1 MNSIIAQSQEQ
12 ILPESFKE
20 RLLLLSQEN
29 QSIKKFPKILT
40 FQIED
45 KKVSKK
51 FLTKKKGRKKK
62 SQVIIPEE
70 ENKEKIVHSK
80 FSNDN
85 IKRRIKGL
93 FNNYIIN
100 LLNDLIKKKFRK
112 TKIKF
117 VKMDIKNTKDIG
129 IEFNRNLLSKPIK
142 EIIIDVSNKYQD
154 LNNNKNC
161 IKFIKEQKNN
171 EEIINLLN
179 MSYKDIYSNYYLVS
193 KDSENSFEAHKE
205 KVLETCGKE
214 YLEKFVNNA
223 EGFINF
229 FMNGKN
235 RKARKQKEIEAIN
248 IPIENE
254 GSDLSTMNE
263 GIGDNVENYFL
274 NKNMACSEAQTDIC
288 GIYSK
293 IIVFD

>member
-1 MNSIIAQSQEQ
+1 MYSMIAQSQEQ

-20 RLLLLSQEN
+20 RLLLLSEEN

-40 FQIED
+40 FQIEE

-62 SQVIIPEE
+62 SQEIIPEE

-154 LNNNKNC
+154 QNNNKNC
-161 IKFIKEQKNN
+161 IKFIKEQKDN

-223 EGFINF
+223 ENFIDF
-229 FMNGKN
+229 FTNGKN

>member
-1 MNSIIAQSQEQ
+1 M
-12 ILPESFKE
+12 
-20 RLLLLSQEN
+20 
-29 QSIKKFPKILT
+29 
-40 FQIED
+40 
-45 KKVSKK
+45 
-51 FLTKKKGRKKK
+51 TKKIVELNDGIVINNKKENEINKEINSVEKKNRRNRSKNKKAEKKK
-62 SQVIIPEE
+62 SQEIIPEE

-161 IKFIKEQKNN
+161 IKFIKEQKGN

-223 EGFINF
+223 EGFIDF

-263 GIGDNVENYFL
+263 GIGDNLENYFL
-274 NKNMACSEAQTDIC
+274 NKNMACSKAQTDIC

>member
-62 SQVIIPEE
+62 SQEIIPEE

-223 EGFINF
+223 EGFIDF

-263 GIGDNVENYFL
+263 GIGDNLENYFL
-274 NKNMACSEAQTDIC
+274 NKNLVCSEAQTDIC

>member
-20 RLLLLSQEN
+20 RLLLLSEEN
-29 QSIKKFPKILT
+29 HSIKKFPEILT
-40 FQIED
+40 FQIEE

-62 SQVIIPEE
+62 SQEIKQEE

-223 EGFINF
+223 EGFIDF
-229 FMNGKN
+229 FTNGKN

-263 GIGDNVENYFL
+263 GIGDNLENYFL

>member
-20 RLLLLSQEN
+20 RLLLLSEEN
-29 QSIKKFPKILT
+29 HSIKKFPKILT

-62 SQVIIPEE
+62 SQEIIPEE

-100 LLNDLIKKKFRK
+100 LLNDLIKKKLRK

-223 EGFINF
+223 EGFIDF
-229 FMNGKN
+229 FTNGKN

-263 GIGDNVENYFL
+263 GIGDNLENYFL

>member
-62 SQVIIPEE
+62 SQEIIPEE

-100 LLNDLIKKKFRK
+100 LLNDLIKKKLRK

-223 EGFINF
+223 EGFIDF

-263 GIGDNVENYFL
+263 GIGDNLENYFL

>member
-62 SQVIIPEE
+62 SQEIIPEE

-100 LLNDLIKKKFRK
+100 LLNDLIKKKLRK

-263 GIGDNVENYFL
+263 GIGDNLENYFL

>member
-62 SQVIIPEE
+62 SQEIIPEE

-223 EGFINF
+223 EGFIDF
-229 FMNGKN
+229 FTNGKN

-263 GIGDNVENYFL
+263 GIGDNLENYFL

>member
-62 SQVIIPEE
+62 SQEIIPEE

-100 LLNDLIKKKFRK
+100 LLNDLIKKKLRK

-223 EGFINF
+223 EGFIDF
-229 FMNGKN
+229 FTNGKN

-263 GIGDNVENYFL
+263 GIGDNLENYFL

>member
-62 SQVIIPEE
+62 SQEIKPEE

-223 EGFINF
+223 EGFIDF
-229 FMNGKN
+229 FTNGKN

-263 GIGDNVENYFL
+263 GIGDNLENYFL

>member
-62 SQVIIPEE
+62 SQEIKQEE
-70 ENKEKIVHSK
+70 EKGEKIVHSK

-223 EGFINF
+223 EGFIDF

-263 GIGDNVENYFL
+263 GIGDNLENYFL

>member
-1 MNSIIAQSQEQ
+1 MNSIIAQSQMQ

-62 SQVIIPEE
+62 SQEIKQEE
-70 ENKEKIVHSK
+70 EKGEKIVHSK

-161 IKFIKEQKNN
+161 IKFIKEQKGN

-179 MSYKDIYSNYYLVS
+179 MSYKDIYSNYCLVS

-223 EGFINF
+223 EGFIDF

-263 GIGDNVENYFL
+263 GIGDNLENYFL

>member
-20 RLLLLSQEN
+20 RLLLLSEEN

-62 SQVIIPEE
+62 SQEIIPEE

-93 FNNYIIN
+93 FNNYIVN

-161 IKFIKEQKNN
+161 IKFIKEQKDN

-223 EGFINF
+223 ESFIDF

-263 GIGDNVENYFL
+263 GIGDNLENYFL

>member
-62 SQVIIPEE
+62 SQEIKPEE

-93 FNNYIIN
+93 FNNYIVN

-223 EGFINF
+223 EGFIDF
-229 FMNGKN
+229 FTNGKN

-263 GIGDNVENYFL
+263 GIGDNLENYFL

>member
-62 SQVIIPEE
+62 SQEIKPEE

-93 FNNYIIN
+93 FNNYIVN

-161 IKFIKEQKNN
+161 IKFIKEQKGN

-223 EGFINF
+223 EGFIDF
-229 FMNGKN
+229 FTNGKN

>member
-20 RLLLLSQEN
+20 RLLLLSEEN
-29 QSIKKFPKILT
+29 HSIKKFPKILT
-40 FQIED
+40 FQIEE

-62 SQVIIPEE
+62 SQEIIPEE

-161 IKFIKEQKNN
+161 IKFIKEQKGN

-223 EGFINF
+223 EGFIDF
-229 FMNGKN
+229 FTNGKN

-263 GIGDNVENYFL
+263 GIGDNLENYFL

>member
-62 SQVIIPEE
+62 SQEIKQEE
-70 ENKEKIVHSK
+70 EKGEKIVHSK

-100 LLNDLIKKKFRK
+100 LLNDLIKRKFRK

-223 EGFINF
+223 EGFIDF

-263 GIGDNVENYFL
+263 GIGDNLENYFL

>member
-51 FLTKKKGRKKK
+51 FLKKKKGRKKK
-62 SQVIIPEE
+62 SQEIKPEE

-93 FNNYIIN
+93 FNNYIVN

-223 EGFINF
+223 EGFIDF
-229 FMNGKN
+229 FTNGKN

-263 GIGDNVENYFL
+263 GIGDNLENYFL

>member
-62 SQVIIPEE
+62 SQEIKQEE
-70 ENKEKIVHSK
+70 EKGEKIVHSK

-93 FNNYIIN
+93 FNNYIDN

-223 EGFINF
+223 EGFIDF

-263 GIGDNVENYFL
+263 GIRDNLENYFL

>member
-40 FQIED
+40 FQIEE

-62 SQVIIPEE
+62 SQEIIPEE

-93 FNNYIIN
+93 FNNYIVN

-223 EGFINF
+223 EGFIDF

-263 GIGDNVENYFL
+263 GIGDNLENYFL

>member
-62 SQVIIPEE
+62 SQEIKQEE
-70 ENKEKIVHSK
+70 EKGEKIVHSK

-161 IKFIKEQKNN
+161 IKFIKEQKGN

-223 EGFINF
+223 EGFIDF

-263 GIGDNVENYFL
+263 GIGDNLENYFL

>member
-20 RLLLLSQEN
+20 RLLFLSQEN

-62 SQVIIPEE
+62 SQEIKQEE
-70 ENKEKIVHSK
+70 EKGEKIVHSK

-263 GIGDNVENYFL
+263 GIGDNLENYFL

>member
-62 SQVIIPEE
+62 TQEKKQEE
-70 ENKEKIVHSK
+70 EKGEKIVHSK

-263 GIGDNVENYFL
+263 GIGDNLENYFL

>member
-62 SQVIIPEE
+62 SQEIIPEE

-223 EGFINF
+223 EGFIDF

>member
-62 SQVIIPEE
+62 SKEIIPEE

-100 LLNDLIKKKFRK
+100 LLNDLIKKKLRK

-223 EGFINF
+223 EGFIDF

-263 GIGDNVENYFL
+263 GIGDNLENYFL

>member
-45 KKVSKK
+45 KKISKK

-62 SQVIIPEE
+62 SQEIIPEE

-223 EGFINF
+223 EGFIDF

-263 GIGDNVENYFL
+263 GIGDNLENYFL

>member
-1 MNSIIAQSQEQ
+1 MNSIIAQTQEQ

-40 FQIED
+40 FQIEE

-62 SQVIIPEE
+62 SQEIKQEE
-70 ENKEKIVHSK
+70 EKGEKIVHSK

-223 EGFINF
+223 EGFIDF

-235 RKARKQKEIEAIN
+235 RKARKQNEIEAIN

-263 GIGDNVENYFL
+263 GIGDNLENYFL

>member
-1 MNSIIAQSQEQ
+1 MNSIIAQTQEQ

-20 RLLLLSQEN
+20 RLLLLSEEN

-62 SQVIIPEE
+62 SQEIIPEE

-161 IKFIKEQKNN
+161 IKFIKEQKGN

-223 EGFINF
+223 EGFIDF
-229 FMNGKN
+229 FTNGKN

>member
-40 FQIED
+40 FQIEE
-45 KKVSKK
+45 KKVSNK

-62 SQVIIPEE
+62 SQGIKPEE

-154 LNNNKNC
+154 QNNNKNC
-161 IKFIKEQKNN
+161 IKFIKEQKDN

-223 EGFINF
+223 ENFIDF

-274 NKNMACSEAQTDIC
+274 NKNLVCSEAQTDIC

>member
-20 RLLLLSQEN
+20 RLLLLSEEN

-62 SQVIIPEE
+62 SQEIIPEE

-223 EGFINF
+223 EGFIDF

-263 GIGDNVENYFL
+263 GIGDNLENYFL
-274 NKNMACSEAQTDIC
+274 NKNLVCSEAQTDIC

>member
-62 SQVIIPEE
+62 SQEIKPEE

-100 LLNDLIKKKFRK
+100 LLNDLIKKKLRK

-223 EGFINF
+223 EGFIDF

-263 GIGDNVENYFL
+263 GIGDNLENYFL

>member
-62 SQVIIPEE
+62 SQEIIPEE

-93 FNNYIIN
+93 FNNYIVN

-179 MSYKDIYSNYYLVS
+179 MSYKDIYCNYYLVS

-223 EGFINF
+223 EGFIDF
-229 FMNGKN
+229 FTNGKN

-263 GIGDNVENYFL
+263 GIGDNLENYFL

>member
-20 RLLLLSQEN
+20 RLLLLSEEN

-62 SQVIIPEE
+62 SQEIIPEE
-70 ENKEKIVHSK
+70 ENKEKIVHTK

-93 FNNYIIN
+93 FNNYIVN

-161 IKFIKEQKNN
+161 IKFIKEQKGN

-223 EGFINF
+223 EGFIDF

-263 GIGDNVENYFL
+263 GVGDNLENYFL
-274 NKNMACSEAQTDIC
+274 NKNLVCSEAQTDIC

>member
-20 RLLLLSQEN
+20 RLLLLSEEN
-29 QSIKKFPKILT
+29 HSIKKFPKILT

-62 SQVIIPEE
+62 SQEIIPEE

-214 YLEKFVNNA
+214 YLEKFVYNA
-223 EGFINF
+223 ENFIDF

-263 GIGDNVENYFL
+263 GIGDNLENYFL

>member
-51 FLTKKKGRKKK
+51 FLTKKNGRKKN
-62 SQVIIPEE
+62 SQEIKQEE
-70 ENKEKIVHSK
+70 EKGEKIVHSK

-223 EGFINF
+223 EGFIDF
-229 FMNGKN
+229 FTNGKN

-263 GIGDNVENYFL
+263 GIGDNLENYFL